1 MTTFGIDLGT
11 ANSCIAYIGESG
23 RPVIINNTSGEPT
36 TPSAVY
42 FAGPDKVTVGQ
53 AAKDVA
59 VLVPVG
65 LASFQPLH
73 ERAGEHRRR

>member
-36 TPSAVY
+36 IRSNTW
-42 FAGPDKVTVGQ
+42 
-53 AAKDVA
+53 
-59 VLVPVG
+59 
-65 LASFQPLH
+65 
-73 ERAGEHRRR
+73 

>member
-36 TPSAVY
+36 VVPKSVKTSQKAEDMLHFDLDNELETIRTPGKRDSRR
-42 FAGPDKVTVGQ
+42 
-53 AAKDVA
+53 
-59 VLVPVG
+59 
-65 LASFQPLH
+65 SCS
-73 ERAGEHRRR
+73 GE